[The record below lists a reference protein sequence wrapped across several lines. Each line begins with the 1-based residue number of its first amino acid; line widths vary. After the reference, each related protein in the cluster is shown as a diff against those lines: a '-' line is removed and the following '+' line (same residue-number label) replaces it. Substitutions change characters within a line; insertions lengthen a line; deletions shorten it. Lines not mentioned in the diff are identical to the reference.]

1 MPFVCHEL
9 HPTPFDIPM
18 RWDPQRELTVRA
30 LRVAFADFSAAPW
43 QGFEKSERCPNNS
56 SLFRP
61 QAAVVVVAVQVLA
74 GPQNGIRHLLTF
86 LCAGTR
92 ALNNSPPGCCLPRPW
107 RCCAVQVLAGN
118 KKEHPDGCSFLLWA
132 SQDLNPGPS
141 GYENVANFEIPF
153 FLWNLVTIS

>member
-9 HPTPFDIPM
+9 HPTLFDIPM
-18 RWDPQRELTVRA
+18 RWKPQRELMVRA

-43 QGFEKSERCPNNS
+43 QGLEKSERCPNNS

-74 GPQNGIRHLLTF
+74 GPQSGIRHFLTF
-86 LCAGTR
+86 LAAGTR
-92 ALNNSPPGCCLPRPW
+92 ALNNSPLGCCLPRPW
-107 RCCAVQVLAGN
+107 RCRAVQVLTGN

-141 GYENVANFEIPF
+141 GYENVDNFEIPF
-153 FLWNLVTIS
+153 FLWNLVTI

>member
-1 MPFVCHEL
+1 MSSAPTKSLQNGVNDSKQRRSVPAWKRSFFVLLSLLEEVL
-9 HPTPFDIPM
+9 GSRPGWPSERHPTPFDIPM

-74 GPQNGIRHLLTF
+74 G
-86 LCAGTR
+86 
-92 ALNNSPPGCCLPRPW
+92 
-107 RCCAVQVLAGN
+107 N
-118 KKEHPDGCSFLLWA
+118 KKGHPDGCSFLLPA
-132 SQDLNPGPS
+132 R
-141 GYENVANFEIPF
+141 
-153 FLWNLVTIS
+153 T

>member
-1 MPFVCHEL
+1 MH
-9 HPTPFDIPM
+9 
-18 RWDPQRELTVRA
+18 WDPQRELTVRA

-74 GPQNGIRHLLTF
+74 G
-86 LCAGTR
+86 
-92 ALNNSPPGCCLPRPW
+92 
-107 RCCAVQVLAGN
+107 N